1 MEIKYQN
8 YWASVKKLQ
17 TEVQLIGRLDLS
29 NKTKYK
35 KKYETGLMSAEDIAR
50 INHKNGL
57 HYELSILKENQ
68 LFCYLVLKG
77 GHIRAN
83 FIDGAQRVYLSYFF
97 FPSKTYADQIFLEE
111 IWYYHFS
118 AESNENED
126 YRLHF
131 VFDQS
136 GHVSYRK
143 YDEQNKKIQD
153 YESNKSFVIDGLY
166 EPYPEFGHYESVA
179 RLERD
184 FPVDIFPANTGSDTT
199 TGLSD
204 GCPTPDW
211 NKK

>member
-17 TEVQLIGRLDLS
+17 TEAQLIGRLDLS

-35 KKYETGLMSAEDIAR
+35 KKYETGEMTAEDIAR
-50 INHKNGL
+50 VNHRNGL
-57 HYELSILKENQ
+57 HYELTIFKENR

-77 GHIRAN
+77 GHIRVN

-97 FPSKTYADQIFLEE
+97 SPSEIYADKIFLED

-118 AESNENED
+118 TED
-126 YRLHF
+126 SLDGEEPRHF
-131 VFDQS
+131 GFKEAV
-136 GHVSYRK
+136 
-143 YDEQNKKIQD
+143 
-153 YESNKSFVIDGLY
+153 LY
-166 EPYPEFGHYESVA
+166 ENYPEFGQYEELI

-184 FPVDIFPANTGSDTT
+184 FPADIIPTNTNSSHTT
-199 TGLSD
+199 DLPDHWSSS
-204 GCPTPDW
+204 DW